1 MTETKDNVE
10 LETEP
15 VETPE
20 VTPKVNVEFT
30 PEQQAQVDKI
40 IADRLSRVE
49 KKKVDTNEPAKKDD
63 KLTDLEKEIA
73 QLKKDNALK
82 EYKAI
87 MLENDVA
94 PSVIE
99 TILKTADLEKLKEIN
114 IADLPK
120 KTVETKAPKS
130 ADDAKEK
137 AVQEERKTSTL
148 KMLGR

>member
-63 KLTDLEKEIA
+63 KLTDLEKQIIE
-73 QLKKDNALK
+73 LKQENTLK
-82 EYKAI
+82 EFKAI
-87 MLENDVA
+87 MLENDVE

-99 TILKTADLEKLKEIN
+99 TILKTADLDKLKEID
-114 IADLPK
+114 IANLPK
-120 KTVETKAPKS
+120 KSTTVQAPAPAVS
-130 ADDAKEK
+130 AKEK
-137 AVQEERKTSTL
+137 EELQNRRNSMKGII
-148 KMLGR
+148 GR